1 MSSKTLESYQKRIE
15 KVVLYIQGNLERDL
29 DVNQLADIACFSPY
43 HFHRIYREMMQETVN
58 NTVRRLRLQQAAS
71 DLIRSDV
78 SINRVAQKYGY
89 GSVEAF
95 SRAFSK
101 QYGFSPVAYRNQNKT
116 QIQRMQQQFE
126 ATLVIQSKEF
136 EKMFDVQIESI
147 DELSLIG
154 YENQGDYMQVG
165 NKFEQL
171 FLYANTKN
179 LLDENTR
186 SIGIYYDDPKSVP
199 ESELRSTACISVD
212 QEFSLQGHDKELVK
226 KHIPAGQCATVV
238 FKGPYAELEQA
249 YDWFFGS
256 WLPNNGYEAAD
267 HPPFEEYLNDPKTTP
282 PSELLT
288 KIYCLLAA

>member
-1 MSSKTLESYQKRIE
+1 MNRRTLDSYQQRIE
-15 KVVLYIQGNLERDL
+15 KVVDYIQDNLERDL

-71 DLIRSDV
+71 DLIRSDA

-101 QYGFSPVAYRNQNKT
+101 QYEFSPVVYRNQNKT
-116 QIQRMQQQFE
+116 QAQMIQQQFE
-126 ATLVIQSKEF
+126 ATLVIQPKEF
-136 EKMFDVQIESI
+136 EKMFDVQVESIES
-147 DELSLIG
+147 LSLVG
-154 YENQGDYMQVG
+154 YENQGDYMHVG

-171 FLYANTKN
+171 FLYANSKD
-179 LLDENTR
+179 LLSEKTR

-212 QEFSLQGHDKELVK
+212 EGFSLQGHDKDLVK
-226 KHIPAGQCATVV
+226 KQIPAGQCATVV

-256 WLPNNGYEAAD
+256 WLPNSGHEAAD
-267 HPPFEEYLNDPKTTP
+267 HPPFEEYLNDPKTTQ